1 MASTHKDP
9 VLVVLEL
16 TGANDYLNTIVP
28 YSNPLYWDNRP
39 KVHIAE
45 DQLLPIDDEL
55 AFRSDTEPLKDIYD
69 KGNMAIIHGIGFE
82 NSPRSHFRAMDIWHT
97 CEPDSIGINGW
108 LAKVIR
114 DLDPGGENVLKGVSL
129 GQGLPRALTMKG
141 VPVTSVN
148 HLPTYGVLSSNPGI
162 ASEQERV
169 QLLESFARMYAP
181 AIGTGPTMEYLGQAG
196 RDALRGADIIR
207 VAPETY
213 SSNVEYANNPIARR
227 LRDVAQVHLAGLG
240 TQVFYTSYGPFD
252 THYDQMGS
260 HTKLWM
266 DVSAAMH
273 DFLADLGEHD
283 ASDEVVIMLFSEF
296 GRRVRDNG
304 TGTDHGA
311 AGVAFRHRRQGKWW
325 NVRDLSVV
333 ETGRSHSGRPGA
345 QLRFPWLLLHFGG
358 KMVGTRPGNHRRRT
372 LRANVLR
379 VALGSQ
385 TRSRESGYADHR
397 RRRPGV

>member
-28 YSNPLYWDNRP
+28 YSDPLYWDNR
-39 KVHIAE
+39 KRVNIGE
-45 DQLLPIDDEL
+45 DQLLIIDDEL
-55 AFRSDTEPLKDIYD
+55 AFRSDTEPLKEIYD
-69 KGNMAIIHGIGFE
+69 NGNMAIIHGIGFG

-108 LAKVIR
+108 LGKVIR
-114 DLDPGGENVLKGVSL
+114 HLDPSGENVLKGVNL
-129 GQGLPRALTMKG
+129 GQGLPRAMTMRG

-162 ASEQERV
+162 ESDQDRV
-169 QLLESFARMYAP
+169 QMLESFARMYAP
-181 AIGTGPTMEYLGQAG
+181 AIGTGPTMDYLGQAG

-213 SSNVEYANNPIARR
+213 SSTVEYANNPIARR

-240 TQVFYTSYGPFD
+240 TQVFYTAHGPFD
-252 THYDQMGS
+252 THFDQLGS
-260 HTKLWM
+260 HTKIWQE
-266 DVSAAMH
+266 VSGAISNFF
-273 DFLADLGEHD
+273 DDLREHN
-283 ASDEVVIMLFSEF
+283 AGDEVVLMVFSEF

-311 AGVAFRHRRQGKWW
+311 GGVAFAIGNRVKGGMYGTYPSLKPENLSQGDLAPNYDFRGFYSTLADKWLGLDP
-325 NVRDLSVV
+325 VPIV
-333 ETGRSHSGRPGA
+333 
-345 QLRFPWLLLHFGG
+345 GG
-358 KMVGTRPGNHRRRT
+358 NFEQMSFV
-372 LRANVLR
+372 
-379 VALGSQ
+379 
-385 TRSRESGYADHR
+385 
-397 RRRPGV
+397 